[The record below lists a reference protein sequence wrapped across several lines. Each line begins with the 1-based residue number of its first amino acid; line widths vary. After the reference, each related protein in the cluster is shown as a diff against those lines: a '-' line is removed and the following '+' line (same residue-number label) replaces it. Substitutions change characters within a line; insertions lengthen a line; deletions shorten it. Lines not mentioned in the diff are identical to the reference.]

1 MLPLQGGISMYEV
14 VAGID
19 IGGTNIKMGLV
30 NALGEVLWHGTV
42 STARYPTPQM
52 LAEDLHQILAPA
64 LNSDSYTLKGVGIG
78 APNANFYK
86 GTIEFAP
93 NLPWKGVINL
103 TEIFQ
108 SVFNSPCLLTND
120 ANAAALGEMLFGGAK
135 GMKDFI
141 FITLGTGLGSGIIAN
156 GKLVY
161 GHDGF
166 AGEMGHIMVKPG
178 GRVCGCGRKGCL
190 ETYCSA
196 PGLVKTYLELLS
208 SSESRQNITAKA
220 VFDKAVSGDKKA
232 NEAITLTGEMLG
244 KALATAVHFTSPEA
258 IFLSGG
264 LAQAGD
270 RLFLPVKENMEK
282 ELLSIYRNKVKI
294 LHSALPQDNAA
305 ILGAASLI
313 WQE

>member
-1 MLPLQGGISMYEV
+1 MYEV

>member
-1 MLPLQGGISMYEV
+1 MREV

-19 IGGTNIKMGLV
+19 IGGTNIKIGLV
-30 NALGEVLWHGTV
+30 NAEGEVLWRSTV
-42 STARYPTPQM
+42 STNQYPTPQI
-52 LAEDLHQILAPA
+52 LAEDVYQILAPA
-64 LNSDSYTLKGVGIG
+64 LDSKSYTLKGIGIG
-78 APNANFYK
+78 APNGNFYK

-93 NLPWKGVINL
+93 NLLWEGVIYL

-108 SVFNSPCLLTND
+108 SVFKVLCLLTND

-166 AGEMGHIMVKPG
+166 AGEMGHIIVKPE

-208 SSESRQNITAKA
+208 SSELQQNITAKE
-220 VFDKAVSGDKKA
+220 VFDKAVSGDKEA
-232 NEAITLTGEMLG
+232 NEAITLTGEILG
-244 KALATAVHFTSPEA
+244 KALAMAVHFTSPEA
-258 IFLSGG
+258 IFLFGG
-264 LAQAGD
+264 LAHAGD
-270 RLFLPVKENMEK
+270 RLFLPVIENMEK
-282 ELLSIYRNKVKI
+282 ELLPIYRNKVKI
-294 LHSALPQDNAA
+294 IHSALPQDDAA